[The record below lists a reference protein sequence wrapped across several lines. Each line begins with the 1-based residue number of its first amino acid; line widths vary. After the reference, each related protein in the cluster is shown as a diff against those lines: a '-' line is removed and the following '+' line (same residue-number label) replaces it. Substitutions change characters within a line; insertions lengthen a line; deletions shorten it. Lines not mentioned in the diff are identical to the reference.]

1 MVDAA
6 RHDFTQRCGLLEDE
20 FFADS
25 FTSAVDLAA

>member
-6 RHDFTQRCGLLEDE
+6 RHDFTSSCGLSEEE

-25 FTSAVDLAA
+25 FTPSAPASG